1 MLDFN
6 HRPSVSERIATVIDA
21 GLQQRRVGEAR
32 RTYLGASRLGLACER
47 QLQFE
52 YTGAPVD
59 PGREFSGQLL
69 RVFDAG
75 HVFEDLAIQWLRA
88 AGFELI
94 TRKAN
99 GDQIGFSVAGGRLRG
114 HIDGVI
120 TAVPKSLESILVV
133 PMLWECKTMH
143 DASWKDTVKRGVAQS
158 KPVYTAQLAIYQ
170 AYLETTVPG
179 LSQNPALF
187 TAINKDTQALHFELV
202 AFDADLAQ
210 RMSDRAVRVLAATET
225 HALLPRATTTPTHF
239 LCKVCAYAERCWGFH
254 GSVP

>member
-6 HRPSVSERIATVIDA
+6 HRPSASERIVHEIDA
-21 GLQQRRVGEAR
+21 ALQERRANETP
-32 RTYLGASRLGLACER
+32 RTYLGASRLGLPCER

-52 YTGAPVD
+52 YAGAPVD
-59 PGREFSGQLL
+59 VGRAFSGQLL
-69 RVFDAG
+69 RVFEVG
-75 HVFEDLAIQWLRA
+75 HVFEEMAIQWLRA

-94 TRKAN
+94 TRKAS
-99 GDQIGFSVAGGRLRG
+99 GDQIGFSSVGGRLRG

-120 TAVPKSLESILVV
+120 SAVPEPLQTILPV

-158 KPVYTAQLAIYQ
+158 KPIYAAQLALYQ
-170 AYLETTVPG
+170 AYLECTIPG
-179 LSQNPALF
+179 LSQHPALF

-210 RMSDRAVRVLAATET
+210 RMSDRAVRVLTATDAHE
-225 HALLPRATTTPTHF
+225 LLPRATTTATHF
-239 LCKVCAYAERCWGFH
+239 ICRACSFAERCW
-254 GSVP
+254 SQS